1 MKDKNREALERA
13 SGIIEGVSYF
23 VSGKWKGALCTVI
36 EAIDNVL
43 KDEEETQYECG
54 QEEVF

>member
-23 VSGKWKGALCTVI
+23 VSEKGQDALCTVI
-36 EAIDNVL
+36 EVIDNVL
-43 KDEEETQYECG
+43 KDEEATTHETS
-54 QEEVF
+54 F